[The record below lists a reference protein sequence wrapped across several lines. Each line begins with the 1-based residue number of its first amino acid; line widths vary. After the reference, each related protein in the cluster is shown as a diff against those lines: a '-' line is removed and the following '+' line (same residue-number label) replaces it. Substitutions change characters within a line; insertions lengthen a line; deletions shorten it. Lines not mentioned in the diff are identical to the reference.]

1 MCLGNWVKGL
11 CGHVVKDLYI
21 ILSFPRFE
29 TNVQEG
35 TAIPK
40 TAKRTRQRVRDIQEG
55 LVQWP
60 EVIERNEK
68 GNINW

>member
-1 MCLGNWVKGL
+1 MKGF
-11 CGHVVKDLYI
+11 CGHIVKDLYI

-40 TAKRTRQRVRDIQEG
+40 TAKRMRQRVRDVQED
-55 LVQWP
+55 LVQWL
-60 EVIERNEK
+60 EATERNEK
-68 GNINW
+68 GNMNW

>member
-1 MCLGNWVKGL
+1 VKGF
-11 CGHVVKDLYI
+11 CGHIVKDLYI

-40 TAKRTRQRVRDIQEG
+40 TAKRMRQRVRDVQEG
-55 LVQWP
+55 LVQ
-60 EVIERNEK
+60 
-68 GNINW
+68 